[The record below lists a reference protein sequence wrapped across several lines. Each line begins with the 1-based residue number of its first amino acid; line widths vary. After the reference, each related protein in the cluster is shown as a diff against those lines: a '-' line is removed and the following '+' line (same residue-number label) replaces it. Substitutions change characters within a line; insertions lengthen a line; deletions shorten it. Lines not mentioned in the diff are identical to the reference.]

1 VLPEIDFEGL
11 ARANRVGYREM
22 RNDGDIQRVVADALA
37 AAADGQ
43 PVLVNVH
50 IDYSKRTRF
59 TAGVIRT
66 NLKRFALPDQAR
78 LIGRALWRRVT
89 G

>member
-1 VLPEIDFEGL
+1 ML
-11 ARANRVGYREM
+11 
-22 RNDGDIQRVVADALA
+22 RNDGDIERVIADSLA
-37 AAADGQ
+37 AAATGQ
-43 PVLVNVH
+43 PVLVDVR

-59 TAGVIRT
+59 TDGVIRT
-66 NLKRFALPDQAR
+66 NLKRFGFADKAR